1 MGKIIISWSTLLKF
15 MINQNGSKESTPDV
29 CPEYR
34 GNPSAESSDESSQ
47 SEEPEPQ
54 SEKSLKENGGSSN
67 GSLETNG
74 VDRFERKVNQI
85 ESSTDTLVPENDA
98 AVDNTRNGVEVT
110 IGFVNVTLSSSLLCY

>member
-1 MGKIIISWSTLLKF
+1 MISWSTLLKF
-15 MINQNGSKESTPDV
+15 MINQNGAKESTPDV

-67 GSLETNG
+67 GSRETNG
-74 VDRFERKVNQI
+74 VDSFERKVNLI

-98 AVDNTRNGVEVT
+98 AVDNTGNGVEVT
-110 IGFVNVTLSSSLLCY
+110 IGFVNVTLSSSLLC